1 MGRDVSRMTNE
12 TVLPKSAALW
22 GWSRFQVGATLV
34 LLFAGANVTTTK
46 SGDAVPT
53 WPEPFWP
60 HDPTVA
66 AIIELSHRYA
76 VPMVTVAAL
85 AVAWLTR
92 RDERSAVRKLAWIG
106 VALVVA
112 QASLGGIRVLL
123 VSNGIAE
130 NPSWIKIVHAGVAE
144 VFFCVAV
151 ALMTVLSPAWR
162 AARRRDLDASAM
174 SVMRMAILGTVLL
187 FVQAMLGAF
196 ARHGVIPRE
205 VHAFFAVLVLAVT
218 ARLVL
223 AGGFDVGANAEEIRR
238 PAVLLGVL
246 AAVQI
251 ALGLLTYFI
260 AATGAAPESREA
272 AQVVVINLHLAAGAA
287 MLGTTLSILMR
298 AVRVFGVPT
307 DERVAAAERASA
319 GSAA

>member
-1 MGRDVSRMTNE
+1 MTNNDHPR
-12 TVLPKSAALW
+12 TSTALW
-22 GWSRFQVGATLV
+22 GWSRFLVGATLV

-76 VPMVTVAAL
+76 VPMVAVAAL
-85 AVAWLTR
+85 AVAWLAR
-92 RDERSAVRKLAWIG
+92 RDERAAVRKLAWFG

-123 VSNGIAE
+123 VSKGVAE

-162 AARRRDLDASAM
+162 AARPRELGAPAM
-174 SVMRMAILGTVLL
+174 SVMRTSILATVLL
-187 FVQAMLGAF
+187 FAQAMLGAF
-196 ARHGVIPRE
+196 ARHGVLPRE
-205 VHAFFAVLVLAVT
+205 VHAFFAVLVLAVV
-218 ARLVL
+218 AKLVL
-223 AGGFDVGANAEEIRR
+223 AGGFDVGADAEEIRR
-238 PAVLLGVL
+238 PAVLLGVI
-246 AAVQI
+246 AAAQI
-251 ALGLLTYFI
+251 ALGILTYFI

-272 AQVVVINLHLAAGAA
+272 AQVIVMNLHLAAGAA

-298 AVRVFGVPT
+298 AVRVFGLPT
-307 DERVAAAERASA
+307 DERVAAAERAAA